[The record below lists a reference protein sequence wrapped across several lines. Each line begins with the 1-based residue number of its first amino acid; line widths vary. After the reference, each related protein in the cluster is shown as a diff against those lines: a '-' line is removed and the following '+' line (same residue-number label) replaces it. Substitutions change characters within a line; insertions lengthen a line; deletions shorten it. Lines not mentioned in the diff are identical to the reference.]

1 MPFVMHTATNLLF
14 CTIGATALSFDVTF
28 NIIGATNLADLDGY
42 NDKSDPFAG
51 IFVND
56 RLVGLTPSV
65 NNNHNPTWNTHIEA
79 IGVSPSD
86 EIKLIIFD
94 RDDGVAAA
102 NSNKDRDI
110 GDSFDQMQ
118 TQNDRIGGFSANV
131 ADGSLL
137 DYALMAVGARGS
149 DWWRSCFNRRGN
161 DWSCPPYGERATTV
175 TDTNNMEI
183 TYDMEIIC
191 RSPECLSSPPPPTP
205 APPPPPAPSP
215 PPPCDARCRK
225 DALRERVLESLRS
238 RVSPPSASPRMRAY
252 YADTSSEDEPFII
265 PRWLTGVLSFVGS
278 IILSC
283 VLRKAIRYVCSGNN
297 NAPRSMQSFRSQ
309 TDPNAISVEMESAS
323 PSASVDLPR
332 ILTPMSELE
341 REQYVRLFK
350 SLGGYPVG
358 RAAAA
363 PTFERAQL
371 PPDDLDA
378 IWAL

>member
-1 MPFVMHTATNLLF
+1 MADGVYDVLQFRAGVLVWSGPVQHWWSNSDSPNWRTHSSGRRHPFSSRGADDWQVGDVIALDACGFQGNAVTA
-14 CTIGATALSFDVTF
+14 CTLPSALSART
-28 NIIGATNLADLDGY
+28 A
-42 NDKSDPFAG
+42 
-51 IFVND
+51 
-56 RLVGLTPSV
+56 
-65 NNNHNPTWNTHIEA
+65 
-79 IGVSPSD
+79 
-86 EIKLIIFD
+86 
-94 RDDGVAAA
+94 
-102 NSNKDRDI
+102 
-110 GDSFDQMQ
+110 
-118 TQNDRIGGFSANV
+118 RI
-131 ADGSLL
+131 
-137 DYALMAVGARGS
+137 
-149 DWWRSCFNRRGN
+149 
-161 DWSCPPYGERATTV
+161 
-175 TDTNNMEI
+175 
-183 TYDMEIIC
+183 
-191 RSPECLSSPPPPTP
+191 SSPPPPTP

-225 DALRERVLESLRS
+225 DALREAVLESLRS

-283 VLRKAIRYVCSGNN
+283 VLRKAIRYVCSGKLCNHE
-297 NAPRSMQSFRSQ
+297 ARSQ

-323 PSASVDLPR
+323 LSASVDLPR

-350 SLGGYPVG
+350 SLGGCPVG

-371 PPDDLDA
+371 PLDDLDA

>member
-28 NIIGATNLADLDGY
+28 NIIGATNLPDEDGWF
-42 NDKSDPFAG
+42 DKSDPFAG

-65 NNNHNPTWNTHIEA
+65 NNNHNPTWNTRIEA

-86 EIKLIIFD
+86 DIKLIIFD

-110 GDSFDQMQ
+110 GASFDQMQ

-131 ADGSLL
+131 ADGSLV
-137 DYALMAVGARGS
+137 DPVSARGD
-149 DWWRSCFNRRGN
+149 DWWRSCFDRRGN
-161 DWSCPPYGERATTV
+161 DWSCPPYVERATTV
-175 TDTNNMEI
+175 TDTVFVGLTY
-183 TYDMEIIC
+183 TYDIEIIC
-191 RSPECLSSPPPPTP
+191 RSPECLSSPPPPS
-205 APPPPPAPSP
+205 PSP
-215 PPPCDARCRK
+215 RRK
-225 DALRERVLESLRS
+225 YT
-238 RVSPPSASPRMRAY
+238 PKAY
-252 YADTSSEDEPFII
+252 YADTSSEDEPTVVI